1 MLIDYKLNVMTK
13 LYTFGEMKQLLNA
26 NAENIFANSPV
37 RGFSIDSRTLK
48 EGDLFFC
55 ISGEN
60 TDGHRYIS
68 QAMEKGACGIVAN
81 PENIPERLDKLDLP
95 RILVPD
101 PNHALRKWAADV
113 RLQFDG
119 KVLAITGSNGKTST
133 KDILAGLCR
142 FIDPQSYSTPGNFNN
157 FIGVPLTILGA
168 DPEAKW
174 WVIEIGTNQFGEI
187 AELSKIV
194 RPTAGIITNIGESHL
209 EYLGNTAGVA
219 REKSDLFAGMSPGN
233 NVVFP
238 ESLLHQEL
246 VEDAAKKAG
255 IQITKTAQISADFPE
270 CSRKFRLFEEEFVTS
285 IESPLLRQ
293 NLVLALTLLQL
304 EGVPVSQLQSA
315 TSVLDLTVKGRFQQI
330 DKADWILIDDT
341 YNANPSSFQSVL
353 ENLNKMFPERR
364 KIVVCGAMAEL
375 GDSSPEFHRQVGET
389 MVKCCVEKLF
399 GLGGTEIEFY
409 LEGWKK
415 GGGKPNAA
423 KHFCELAELL
433 ISFKEELRKDD
444 VVLVKGSRSAKM
456 ERFVEAME

>member
-1 MLIDYKLNVMTK
+1 
-13 LYTFGEMKQLLNA
+13 
-26 NAENIFANSPV
+26 
-37 RGFSIDSRTLK
+37 
-48 EGDLFFC
+48 
-55 ISGEN
+55 
-60 TDGHRYIS
+60 
-68 QAMEKGACGIVAN
+68 MEKHQPKI
-81 PENIPERLDKLDLP
+81 
-95 RILVPD
+95 
-101 PNHALRKWAADV
+101 
-113 RLQFDG
+113 
-119 KVLAITGSNGKTST
+119 S
-133 KDILAGLCR
+133 
-142 FIDPQSYSTPGNFNN
+142 
-157 FIGVPLTILGA
+157 LTILGA

-246 VEDAAKKAG
+246 
-255 IQITKTAQISADFPE
+255 QISADFPE

-285 IESPLLRQ
+285 IGSPLLRQ